1 MQSTKLNHSC
11 FTQVISFFKVPY
23 KILITETGAS
33 FLAWRLRDVIPQ
45 LHRGLRKLT
54 LPGDLAVCQH
64 CRGKKDPTFMLV
76 ADAAQVSEQVK
87 TELVLQAYDSKAS
100 ELQSTHGCT
109 TIRVKKR
116 KGL

>member
-1 MQSTKLNHSC
+1 
-11 FTQVISFFKVPY
+11 
-23 KILITETGAS
+23 
-33 FLAWRLRDVIPQ
+33 
-45 LHRGLRKLT
+45 
-54 LPGDLAVCQH
+54 
-64 CRGKKDPTFMLV
+64 MLV